1 MEFREEFE
9 KGLKLFEA
17 ALSEQDDRGNHL
29 CSSELAATAN
39 MGVARC
45 NLRLGNV
52 RQVGRCPYCAFP
64 MSPAILQISFSTLR

>member
-9 KGLKLFEA
+9 KGLKLFES
-17 ALSEQDDRGNHL
+17 ALSEQDDKGKSL
-29 CSSELAATAN
+29 CSPELAATAN

-52 RQVGRCPYCAFP
+52 RQVGRC
-64 MSPAILQISFSTLR
+64 SR